1 MDLVYHN
8 YQQVYADT
16 ILRSARIDTPLTGE
30 NTDIGDEIDLVIG
43 IEEWQQW
50 EMKFIGSVFFA
61 GDAYGPGA
69 REKAYRADLQL
80 KYIF

>member
-1 MDLVYHN
+1 MDLVYHS

-30 NTDIGDEIDLVIG
+30 NRDVGDEIDLVVG
-43 IEEWQQW
+43 LEEWRNW
-50 EMKFIGSVFFA
+50 ELKFIGSVFFA

-69 REKAYRADLQL
+69 RERAYRADLQL